1 MNLNHVL
8 PVIIMVWALSRESN
22 DSRTGVKL
30 WNHVESV
37 NYHTIKSVKIMAI
50 ADGSAEIWCICTLC
64 TVNWHSQLPP
74 NCCVHTELFPL
85 QLSARNATHCFGNIR
100 CSVARD
106 RLQHC
111 MQIIS
116 SGSWHKCQRIPSRW
130 GQPHANIVWY
140 CSWGEQRMHGRYT
153 ELVGDHHKSLTC
165 VYPFTHKWN
174 MFISY
179 FYFFL

>member
-1 MNLNHVL
+1 MHPPAHTASTCGSPVNMNLNHVL

-116 SGSWHKCQRIPSRW
+116 SGSWHKCQRIPSRR
-130 GQPHANIVWY
+130 GQPQIGSGIAPEENKE
-140 CSWGEQRMHGRYT
+140 CM
-153 ELVGDHHKSLTC
+153 VGTQSLWVITTN
-165 VYPFTHKWN
+165 P
-174 MFISY
+174 
-179 FYFFL
+179 